1 MNIKQ
6 LFPSKWLSPD
16 DLANRRVEVVISECA
31 LEAVRNP
38 QTNQEEEKLI
48 ITFAKATKRLIA
60 NKTQCFAIAE
70 IVGDY
75 DTDNW
80 TGKRIALRT
89 GRARNG
95 KPTIIVEAAA
105 VQAPTVHLDNGG
117 AQ

>member
-16 DLANRRVEVVISECA
+16 DLGNRRVEVVISECA

-95 KPTIIVEAAA
+95 KPTIIVEAAS